1 MQSPRDYDLQEGSG
15 RRALSGVTRVPGVT
29 GLAGTVLSP
38 APYRPPRR
46 WRLRKERT
54 LVWVVPALALT
65 GALLPELAP
74 GLKLEL
80 APSLQL
86 GQEAVLDL
94 APALGKVLEPQAPP
108 ERTQTCFCSR
118 I

>member
-1 MQSPRDYDLQEGSG
+1 M
-15 RRALSGVTRVPGVT
+15 T
-29 GLAGTVLSP
+29 GPARTVLTP

-46 WRLRKERT
+46 WRLRKEQT
-54 LVWVVPALALT
+54 LVWVVPALART

-80 APSLQL
+80 APALQL

>member
-1 MQSPRDYDLQEGSG
+1 M
-15 RRALSGVTRVPGVT
+15 
-29 GLAGTVLSP
+29 
-38 APYRPPRR
+38 
-46 WRLRKERT
+46 RKERT
-54 LVWVVPALALT
+54 LVWVVPARART
-65 GALLPELAP
+65 GALIPGLAL

-86 GQEAVLDL
+86 GQEVVLDV
-94 APALGKVLEPQAPP
+94 APALANVLERQAPP

>member
-1 MQSPRDYDLQEGSG
+1 MIGQASSEWSDQ
-15 RRALSGVTRVPGVT
+15 
-29 GLAGTVLSP
+29 GTWGGWPSKDRP
-38 APYRPPRR
+38 DPSPYRPPQR

-54 LVWVVPALALT
+54 LVWVVPALART
-65 GALLPELAP
+65 GALIPELAP

>member
-1 MQSPRDYDLQEGSG
+1 MTGLPRTILPPSPIPAPTMVAVEEG
-15 RRALSGVTRVPGVT
+15 ADTRVGSST
-29 GLAGTVLSP
+29 AG
-38 APYRPPRR
+38 AGA
-46 WRLRKERT
+46 
-54 LVWVVPALALT
+54 ALART
-65 GALLPELAP
+65 GALIPELAP

-80 APSLQL
+80 APSLEL

-118 I
+118 IWLWS

>member
-1 MQSPRDYDLQEGSG
+1 M
-15 RRALSGVTRVPGVT
+15 TRIPGVT
-29 GLAGTVLSP
+29 GPARTVLTP

-80 APSLQL
+80 APALQL